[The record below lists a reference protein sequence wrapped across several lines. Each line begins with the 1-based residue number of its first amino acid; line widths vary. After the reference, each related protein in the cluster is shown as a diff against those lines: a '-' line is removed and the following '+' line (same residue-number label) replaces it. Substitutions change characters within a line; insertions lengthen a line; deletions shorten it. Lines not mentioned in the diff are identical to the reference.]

1 MRVRA
6 SSLNYRDL
14 MVLKAIPLTTN
25 VTTRNIIASMRLVSD
40 VDWTELVER
49 VSLFDDVLQS
59 GSDFS
64 SLFLGSALLLWRE
77 QFRERVAQFR

>member
-1 MRVRA
+1 MSALGRRC
-6 SSLNYRDL
+6 LPTQQ
-14 MVLKAIPLTTN
+14 KAAPQLGDD
-25 VTTRNIIASMRLVSD
+25 RLIIASMRLVSD